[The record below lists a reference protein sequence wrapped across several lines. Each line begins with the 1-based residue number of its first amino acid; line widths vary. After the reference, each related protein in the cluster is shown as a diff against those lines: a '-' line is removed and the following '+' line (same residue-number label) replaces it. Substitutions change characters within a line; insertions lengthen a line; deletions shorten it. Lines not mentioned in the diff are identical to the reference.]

1 MSYLETAVSMSRMVT
16 IVLAVLNVSL
26 CGLLLAY
33 IGPLQQPTEI
43 KYDDSK
49 RKIILGLA
57 SVHVV
62 VYSIILLLTLSQEN
76 FANERFF
83 FIAQLTFYIWVV
95 RLMSIQNL
103 NEPEKVWQLTVTRV
117 LAYIILFVPSTLS
130 GLFLISLTEDQFAE
144 NSVPGMSYMA
154 AVFLVVAVQRFM
166 HEGS

>member
-1 MSYLETAVSMSRMVT
+1 
-16 IVLAVLNVSL
+16 
-26 CGLLLAY
+26 
-33 IGPLQQPTEI
+33 
-43 KYDDSK
+43 
-49 RKIILGLA
+49 
-57 SVHVV
+57 
-62 VYSIILLLTLSQEN
+62 
-76 FANERFF
+76 
-83 FIAQLTFYIWVV
+83 
-95 RLMSIQNL
+95 MSIQNL